1 MTRHLCSARPRAVGA
16 VLMRLA
22 LLLVALALIVAAAG
36 AKKTSPVRSP
46 RYFCLIV
53 IDACRPDYLNLAPTP
68 NLDALAHSGAS
79 FDNAWVGHLESITP
93 ASHATMTTGCFP
105 AHTGVLA
112 FGWRDR
118 KTMKMYRPTARSAM
132 DRGELEQVIARSGV
146 PSIVSL
152 YKERYPS
159 ERIVSISSA
168 KPYAADSMAGPWADY
183 VIFSE
188 RRPRLGTVRVSY
200 VGKHKPP
207 DSILN
212 DPSLNYTRGIEGYNE
227 DTWASDAATECVR
240 QFKPGMMLINLPKTD
255 EEGHRTGGI
264 VAPNVMREVIANAD
278 AQVGRIVKA
287 YKDAGMYD
295 RTLFVVTADH
305 GMLPNLH
312 TVDGQAVRKNL
323 EAAGIGIQGV
333 TGGTGGFIYLKD
345 PAQSEKAADLLDKQW
360 PEGVDAI
367 FFKAGFPGRFIYTPT
382 PKTKK
387 SLPERAVAAYGY
399 LAATY
404 VNASSPDV
412 LLFYRENT
420 LTLRPGKDGIE
431 LPTYPPIVIHRG
443 AHGGASWLVQH
454 IPLIIA
460 GPGMKAGYVSH
471 EAARLCDIAPTAC
484 ELLSLSA
491 EGMDGVCLADAL
503 TFAPDAARKE
513 ESRMM
518 SKIDE
523 WAKALRGL
531 SEKEVAEDK

>member
-1 MTRHLCSARPRAVGA
+1 MIRHYRSARSRSVGA
-16 VLMRLA
+16 LLSMLA
-22 LLLVALALIVAAAG
+22 LLFVALTLMVAAAG

-68 NLDALAHSGAS
+68 NLDALKRSGAS
-79 FDNAWVGHLESITP
+79 FDNAWVGHLQSITP

-112 FGWRDR
+112 FGWRDPN
-118 KTMKMYRPTARSAM
+118 TMKMYSPTARAAM

-146 PSIVSL
+146 PSIVRT
-152 YKERYPS
+152 YKERYPGDK
-159 ERIVSISSA
+159 IVSISSA

-188 RRPRLGTVRVSY
+188 KRPRLRTVRVSY

-207 DSILN
+207 DSILA
-212 DPSLNYTRGIEGYNE
+212 DPKLNYSRGVERVDE
-227 DTWASDAATECVR
+227 DTWAGDAAIECIR
-240 QFKPGMMLINLPKTD
+240 QFKPGMMLVNLPKTD
-255 EEGHRTGGI
+255 EEGHRSGGI

-278 AQVGRIVKA
+278 AQVGRIVRA
-287 YKDAGMYD
+287 YRDAGMYD
-295 RTLFVVTADH
+295 KTLFVVTADH
-305 GMLPNLH
+305 GMLPNFH
-312 TVDGQAVRKNL
+312 TVDTNAVRKKL
-323 EAAGIGIQGV
+323 EAAGIGVQGIA
-333 TGGTGGFIYLKD
+333 GGTGGFIYLKD
-345 PAQSEKAADLLDKQW
+345 PTRSEKAALMLDTAW
-360 PEGVDAI
+360 PRGVDAI
-367 FFKAGFPGRFIYTPT
+367 FYLSGPSGRFVYIPT
-382 PKTKK
+382 PKTRKM
-387 SLPERAVAAYGY
+387 LPEGAAAAYGY

-404 VNASSPDV
+404 LNECSPEV

-431 LPTYPPIVIHRG
+431 LPTYPPIVLRRG
-443 AHGGASWLVQH
+443 SHGGASWLVQH

-460 GPGMKAGYVSH
+460 GPGVKRAYVSR
-471 EAARLCDIAPTAC
+471 EAARLCDIAPTAS
-484 ELLSLSA
+484 ELLSLPA

-513 ESRMM
+513 ESRTM

-523 WAKALRGL
+523 WAKALREL
-531 SEKEVAEDK
+531 SEKEVAEDR

>member
-1 MTRHLCSARPRAVGA
+1 
-16 VLMRLA
+16 MRLA
-22 LLLVALALIVAAAG
+22 LLLVALMLIISAAG

-68 NLDALAHSGAS
+68 NLDALKRSGAS

-112 FGWRDR
+112 FGWRDP
-118 KTMKMYRPTARSAM
+118 KTMKMYSPTARAAM

-146 PSIVSL
+146 PSIVRL
-152 YKERYPS
+152 YKERYPG
-159 ERIVSISSA
+159 EKIVSISSA

-188 RRPRLGTVRVSY
+188 RRPRLGSIRVSY

-207 DSILN
+207 DSILT
-212 DPSLNYTRGIEGYNE
+212 DPKLNYARGSGRFNE
-227 DTWASDAATECVR
+227 DTWAADAAIECIK

-264 VAPNVMREVIANAD
+264 VAPNVMREVVANAD
-278 AQVGRIVKA
+278 AQVGRIVNA
-287 YKDAGMYD
+287 YKDAGTYD
-295 RTLFVVTADH
+295 KTLLVVTADH

-312 TVDGQAVRKNL
+312 TVDGNAARKKL
-323 EAAGIGIQGV
+323 EAAGIGVQGI
-333 TGGTGGFIYLKD
+333 TGGSGGFIYLKD
-345 PAQSEKAADLLDKQW
+345 PKESEKAAAVLDKAW
-360 PEGVDAI
+360 PKGVDAI
-367 FFKAGFPGRFIYTPT
+367 FFRAGSPGRFIYLPT
-382 PKTKK
+382 QKTKE
-387 SLPERAVAAYGY
+387 SLPEGAVAAYGY
-399 LAATY
+399 LASTY
-404 VNASSPDV
+404 ANASSPDA

-431 LPTYPPIVIHRG
+431 LPTYPPVVLHRG

-454 IPLIIA
+454 IPLIIV
-460 GPGMKAGYVSH
+460 GPGVKAGYVSH
-471 EAARLCDIAPTAC
+471 DAARLCDIAPTAS

-491 EGMDGVCLADAL
+491 EGMDGVCLADTL
-503 TFAPDAARKE
+503 TFASDDVKKE
-513 ESRMM
+513 EWRTM

-523 WAKALRGL
+523 WAKALREL
-531 SEKEVAEDK
+531 SEKEVAEDRIRAASARRPAT